1 MAEALDETFR
11 DEALGKAERLLTLA
25 CKRDLSIATA
35 ESCTGGLLAAL
46 LTDIP
51 DCSHAFERGFVVYTP
66 EAKSELL
73 SIPPERIDHYGVVSR
88 EIAEDMAHGTLK
100 ASHAD
105 VALSVTGFAGPG
117 APGDEEGLVHLACA
131 RRGMNIDHR
140 EHHFGAI
147 GRASIRRATIDVAL
161 DMLERAVTL

>member
-1 MAEALDETFR
+1 MSETL
-11 DEALGKAERLLTLA
+11 DEALHDDALARAERVLTLA
-25 CKRDLSIATA
+25 CQRDLTIATA

-51 DCSHAFERGFVVYTP
+51 NCSHAFERGFVVYSP

-73 SIPPERIDHYGVVSR
+73 GIAPDRIARCGVVSKP
-88 EIAEDMAHGTLK
+88 IAEDMALGALK

-117 APGDEEGLVHLACA
+117 EPDDEEGLVHLACA
-131 RRGMNIDHR
+131 RRGSAIDHR
-140 EHHFGAI
+140 EEHFGPI
-147 GRASIRRATIDVAL
+147 GRAGIRRATIDVAL
-161 DMLERAVTL
+161 KMIERAVLL

>member
-1 MAEALDETFR
+1 MSETLDSALHDDALDR
-11 DEALGKAERLLTLA
+11 AERVLEEACDKGLTL
-25 CKRDLSIATA
+25 ATA

-51 DCSHAFERGFVVYTP
+51 GLSHAFERGFVVYSE

-73 SIPPERIDHYGVVSR
+73 SIDRERIARFGAVS
-88 EIAEDMAHGTLK
+88 EEVAIDMARGALE

-105 VALSVTGFAGPG
+105 IGVAVTGFAGPG

-131 RRGMNIDHR
+131 RKEGRIDHR
-140 EHHFGAI
+140 EAHFGAI
-147 GRASIRRATIDVAL
+147 GRAGVRRETIDLAL
-161 DMLERAVTL
+161 EMIEDALTQ